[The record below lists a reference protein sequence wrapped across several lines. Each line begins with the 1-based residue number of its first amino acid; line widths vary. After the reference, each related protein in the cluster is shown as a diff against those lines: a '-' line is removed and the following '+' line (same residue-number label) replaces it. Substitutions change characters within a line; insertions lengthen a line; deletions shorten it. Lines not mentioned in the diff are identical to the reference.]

1 MARVTSKLPLFSQFV
16 TDLHRIGREGDGGI
30 PAWGFDRLRSILGFD
45 CAWYGWARFEPG
57 RTVVHAS
64 STMDLPG
71 DFVRFWTTIENQ
83 DLVARS
89 LRETRS
95 GVRTYDRNQ
104 PVQTDGMIELAERYR
119 IRKWASAMHCRP
131 NRTTVFFAS
140 IYRGDTRP
148 PDWEAEDLHFLQGA
162 VDHIFLAVQASA
174 RRGAEPASA
183 DGTTLLV
190 DPSGFAYLGLEAS
203 EGMLKSVWPGW
214 TGERLPAPLRRLL
227 QRPGTVT
234 LKGDG
239 VVVSC
244 ERAGDAGEQSELVR
258 LRLSPIAGLDRLT
271 RREREVA
278 LLLAAGATHKQA
290 AQALG
295 SAPATIRNQTQSI
308 YEKLGIR
315 SRAELAGAV
324 HGRAAK
330 ERVHAGS
337 PPIRSR

>member
-1 MARVTSKLPLFSQFV
+1 MARVSSKLPLFSQFV
-16 TDLHRIGREGDGGI
+16 TDLHRIGREDDGSI
-30 PAWGFDRLRSILGFD
+30 AARGFDRLRSILGFD

-57 RTVVHAS
+57 RTIVQAS
-64 STMDLPG
+64 STLNLPG
-71 DFVRFWTTIENQ
+71 DFARFWTTMESQ

-89 LRETRS
+89 LRETPG

-104 PVQTDGMIELAERYR
+104 PVQTDGMAELAERYR
-119 IRKWASAMHCRP
+119 IRKWASAMHSRP

-140 IYRGDTRP
+140 IYRGDARP
-148 PDWEAEDLHFLQGA
+148 AEWETEDLHFLQGA
-162 VDHIFLAVQASA
+162 VDHIFLAVQASQ
-174 RRGAEPASA
+174 RRDATGRAA
-183 DGTTLLV
+183 LLV

-203 EGMLKSVWPGW
+203 EGLLKSVWPGW
-214 TGERLPAPLRRLL
+214 TGERLPGPLRRAV

-234 LKGDG
+234 LKGEG

-244 ERAGDAGEQSELVR
+244 ERNDPSGLVR
-258 LRLSPIAGLDRLT
+258 LQLSAIADLDRLT

-295 SAPATIRNQTQSI
+295 SAPATIRNQIQAI

-324 HGRAAK
+324 LQGRAGRDPSLTTQA
-330 ERVHAGS
+330 RPA
-337 PPIRSR
+337 PPACP